1 MPEFSPAFLHSLNFV
16 IRPDVEGGYHS
27 YCTAC
32 RSHGDL
38 SVSFSLMGAK

>member
-1 MPEFSPAFLHSLNFV
+1 MFRHGYVADGDE
-16 IRPDVEGGYHS
+16 GYHS